1 MSELT
6 YGVIPDLEEKLAAG
20 AAAESQE
27 KQLLRSRV
35 SDEEIA
41 EVVARATGI
50 PVSKMLEGD
59 RDKLLR
65 MEETLH
71 KRLIGQSEA
80 VSAVADAVRRSRSGL
95 ADPNRPN
102 GSFLFLGPTGVGKT
116 ELCKALAE
124 FLFDTEEAMV
134 RIDMSEFMEQHSV
147 SRLVGAPPGYVGY
160 EEGGY
165 LSEAV
170 RRRPYSVLLLD
181 EVEKAHPDVF
191 NILLQVMDDGRL
203 TDSHGRTVDFRNTV
217 IVMTSNLGSDRI
229 QEALGGGQTFDDG
242 TYEKLRR
249 SVLDV
254 VVRHFS
260 PEFVNRIDETVVF
273 HPLQTEQIRA
283 IAELQVQELNR
294 RLEDRELKLTITA
307 GALDRLAEIAYDPVY
322 GARPLKRAI
331 QARLEN
337 PLAKEMLKGA
347 FKPGS
352 IIRVDLGSDGEL
364 SFDVASV
371 H

>member
-1 MSELT
+1 
-6 YGVIPDLEEKLAAG
+6 
-20 AAAESQE
+20 
-27 KQLLRSRV
+27 
-35 SDEEIA
+35 
-41 EVVARATGI
+41 
-50 PVSKMLEGD
+50 
-59 RDKLLR
+59 
-65 MEETLH
+65 
-71 KRLIGQSEA
+71 
-80 VSAVADAVRRSRSGL
+80 
-95 ADPNRPN
+95 
-102 GSFLFLGPTGVGKT
+102 
-116 ELCKALAE
+116 
-124 FLFDTEEAMV
+124 
-134 RIDMSEFMEQHSV
+134 
-147 SRLVGAPPGYVGY
+147 
-160 EEGGY
+160 
-165 LSEAV
+165 
-170 RRRPYSVLLLD
+170 
-181 EVEKAHPDVF
+181 
-191 NILLQVMDDGRL
+191 MDDGRL

-229 QEALGGGQTFDDG
+229 QEALGGAETFDDG
-242 TYEKLRR
+242 AYEKLRR

>member
-1 MSELT
+1 
-6 YGVIPDLEEKLAAG
+6 
-20 AAAESQE
+20 
-27 KQLLRSRV
+27 
-35 SDEEIA
+35 
-41 EVVARATGI
+41 
-50 PVSKMLEGD
+50 
-59 RDKLLR
+59 
-65 MEETLH
+65 
-71 KRLIGQSEA
+71 
-80 VSAVADAVRRSRSGL
+80 
-95 ADPNRPN
+95 
-102 GSFLFLGPTGVGKT
+102 
-116 ELCKALAE
+116 
-124 FLFDTEEAMV
+124 
-134 RIDMSEFMEQHSV
+134 MSEFMEQHSV

-229 QEALGGGQTFDDG
+229 QEALGGGQTLDDG

-254 VVRHFS
+254 AVRHFS